1 MQSETAFPN
10 SHQLKS
16 YVASKSRLKLAARCP
31 VSGCWPSSLTSVE
44 EIEFWSIDVHGGF
57 SCSPAS
63 RAAFDDYRRSGVI
76 LSSSVYKLAPEGV
89 FADGGHRQSN
99 VVSRYCPSKFPLD
112 GCQCP
117 RTNKEARG
125 SAPRLRL

>member
-1 MQSETAFPN
+1 MYMEDFLVLRQAE
-10 SHQLKS
+10 QL
-16 YVASKSRLKLAARCP
+16 LM
-31 VSGCWPSSLTSVE
+31 TT
-44 EIEFWSIDVHGGF
+44 D
-57 SCSPAS
+57 
-63 RAAFDDYRRSGVI
+63 GVVL

-89 FADGGHRQSN
+89 FADGHRQSN
-99 VVSRYCPSKFPLD
+99 VVSPHCPSKFPLD